1 MFDICDYSRDSKFFD
16 PINEKLLEKWNI
28 KRGGWIINEFV
39 GLKSKMFSLAEVDGG
54 ESNKAKAV
62 SKNVVRGI
70 RNIEFVDVLFDR
82 KLMT

>member
-1 MFDICDYSRDSKFFD
+1 
-16 PINEKLLEKWNI
+16 
-28 KRGGWIINEFV
+28 
-39 GLKSKMFSLAEVDGG
+39 MFSLAEVDGG